1 VEQEIDFNILRTK
14 NLKGIILSQ
23 YHPILRQENTQEL
36 NHCLPQYNLHKTSST
51 VAQRIGTSNQKQLQM
66 QNMKQQ
72 GKSSPSKSKSNTKDL
87 NNSGVKDSISGI
99 EFQKI
104 IVRMIK
110 NSKKTHKS

>member
-1 VEQEIDFNILRTK
+1 
-14 NLKGIILSQ
+14 
-23 YHPILRQENTQEL
+23 
-36 NHCLPQYNLHKTSST
+36 
-51 VAQRIGTSNQKQLQM
+51 M
-66 QNMKQQ
+66 QNIKQQ

-104 IVRMIK
+104 RVRMIK